1 MNNDAKSDHYMRA
14 LIADHMEAGFLENII
29 DMFLHDSGLYNLVGE
44 LIQDERVRVRVGVTA
59 LMEDLALRDKANVAK
74 AVPHLLP
81 LLDHREAVVRGDA
94 SNLLGIAGDPAA
106 VPFLQ
111 EVLADDDRN
120 VRLIAQE
127 AIEEINLGKRRD

>member
-1 MNNDAKSDHYMRA
+1 MDHDMRA

-29 DMFLHDSGLYNLVGE
+29 DMFLHDSGLYKLVGE

-59 LMEDLALRDKANVAK
+59 MMEDLAVRDRGNVVR

-81 LLDHREAVVRGDA
+81 LLNHHEAVVRGDA
-94 SNLLGIAGDPAA
+94 SNLLGIAGDPVA

-111 EVLADDDRN
+111 KVLADDDHN

-127 AIEEINLGKRRD
+127 AIEEINLGKRRA